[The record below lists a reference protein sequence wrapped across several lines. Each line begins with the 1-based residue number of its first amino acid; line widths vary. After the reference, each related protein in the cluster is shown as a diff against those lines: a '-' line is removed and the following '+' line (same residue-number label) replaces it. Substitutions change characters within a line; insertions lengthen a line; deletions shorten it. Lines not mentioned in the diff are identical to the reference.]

1 MIIFDLF
8 EDNNKKTPG
17 ATLAEFAPS
26 DSSNGDDGFSEE
38 TLKQLAAQW
47 YNGDEDPEVERTLMA
62 AGWEIGQDEGYDD
75 EPGVFV
81 VQAGDVNGN
90 SYISW
95 PADELRQGVAE
106 GVDLINM
113 TDLQFYKEL
122 LAVLLIPVTALGVS
136 AWNKVMNS
144 LRLYRA
150 EEIVQALSRKG
161 ITVDRDTFD
170 QIKPLL
176 QQLEQAIDVNNDGD
190 AAKELAQR
198 IQQTVS
204 WGKLKQPTA
213 NSQSPATARDQ
224 QGVTEGQY
232 EIHHLDPEGRRK
244 AIYHHGKGYTDDV
257 IRKDT
262 QYHQKQNPRDTF
274 RVFKDKQPFDWQGVT
289 EAIREKGALKA
300 AQDAAKFIIR
310 NLDDRNA
317 LRNYSAH
324 FWSPEKFYQGA
335 TMAMRP
341 GTSIDDI
348 VKAIKQDRPA
358 QFESVGDKITD
369 PAPSKEFVSNKFYV
383 KFTPTGIEF
392 YRKGELVH
400 TKSGDYSNP
409 TRGDYGIAKGITA
422 KLWEKEYQQGL
433 AEGALT
439 EMDKSQKSPAGWN
452 LDDYDYSKGKWTR
465 GKIVTAKDAVKDM
478 GKELNRA
485 FNNPDLRDK
494 KKGVKESALTEMNRR
509 GFLRGLAGLAAS
521 AAAPTPILKLLS
533 TPAGISSLSTPAGV
547 TALGMTAGLA
557 LLKGIEA
564 HLDQYDP
571 EDDDAY
577 FEAWEDMAAELGFDS
592 TDADGEYID
601 PLGDLI
607 NLYNKNPK
615 KAAQQLIKHIQSEA
629 VNPDDI
635 TSTFQP
641 RDDWRQRAKL
651 NDPEDDSKPYDYYAS
666 NTPEKNKIVIYTTDF
681 DGNIMDTYIRDNR
694 QSDPV
699 EELKK
704 FIRSDGSD
712 SGSRFYK
719 YTKYSATNGGKP
731 VKIAHEKYI
740 DPSKLSNALSP
751 DQVQEKMYKMW
762 DAGIDPNVA
771 TVSTTPGALARAAT
785 IAKAGIDKLSNL
797 RNKTQPAPTV
807 KDMGPIQRV
816 KPAPALPALPA
827 PTTEPELNLAPNLKQ
842 KVKTGVKET
851 LDDHERCQYIVTLK
865 SGKRIRFLCSA
876 DCDVKTYIERK
887 YKEPVVDIKDQGIVG
902 EPPVELLP
910 GEMKEA
916 IKNIKGPH
924 GRQEVDTDTPGVT
937 RVRQTSRLGAKTFG
951 LPSRPATATAGEK
964 TPVGKNASSLTN
976 PVSSARRINPRLD
989 RDDSGQLASYSAE
1002 TTIKELAPTQK
1013 QPSDQEGKIAAE
1025 LRKLRAQYPD
1035 ARSDIEAVAIGG
1047 QEAHAD
1053 ARQNLARV
1061 DAIVSKLDRAADQLQ
1076 SANVDQDSELN
1087 VLDRE
1092 NNDLEQK
1099 VKELEK
1105 RIGQLKQ
1112 PKSKDQPTQ
1121 AQSTEPQNE
1130 PAAKASPTAK
1140 AEPAKAKDKPKTD
1153 LDTDVPLTPEYRAKL
1168 ATQMAQRN
1176 NQKYATTPK
1185 DLDMIQKILAK
1196 DKAPYQPSAQ
1206 DVTRAAEKTKTQAD
1220 LFRQHNDM
1228 AQGEPVTEVSPE
1240 YIERYKKEH
1249 GKRATAADQAGDYA
1263 KGHEHFKKINKLTKQ
1278 QFQRGAKPEKVDEI
1292 SNFMTQPT
1300 EPVSPEEQW
1309 KRRIRLLAKQYQTNA
1324 SSLAALAKENGPDS
1338 AEAVAY
1344 EYLRDPSKIRVPGA
1358 TAPASAVNWDEV
1370 IRRLPMGLSGM
1381 ALLQAAEE
1389 YLINNKGMLRST
1401 VRSLLNNDENQR
1413 SLSAAYSKKNSATE
1427 SVTEE
1432 LDNDEVGTAITRR
1445 IMVGRKDLLLK
1456 YGPRR
1461 VMQAVEYIADRVGLV
1476 NKISDNNM
1484 ATWVSQV
1491 EQVLG
1496 GMTEAK
1502 ATSTRL
1508 DPKCW
1513 TGKKIGNPKTKVK
1526 GGVRVNNCVPK

>member
-8 EDNNKKTPG
+8 EDANKKP
-17 ATLAEFAPS
+17 LAEFAPS

-62 AGWEIGQDEGYDD
+62 AGWEIGQDEGYED

-213 NSQSPATARDQ
+213 NRRSPATARDQ
-224 QGVTEGQY
+224 QGVTENQY
-232 EIHHLDPEGRRK
+232 EIHHLDPKGRRK
-244 AIYHHGKGYTDDV
+244 AIYHHGRGYTDDV

-274 RVFKDKQPFDWQGVT
+274 RVFKDKQPFDWQGVEEGKKRKKKKASKSLGRYFFPGYGYYGSGESGEGGGDGGGGESVNRNVA

-300 AQDAAKFIIR
+300 AQAAAKFIVR

-341 GTSIDDI
+341 GISVDDI
-348 VKAIKQDRPA
+348 AKAIKQDRPA
-358 QFESVGDKITD
+358 QFE
-369 PAPSKEFVSNKFYV
+369 
-383 KFTPTGIEF
+383 
-392 YRKGELVH
+392 
-400 TKSGDYSNP
+400 
-409 TRGDYGIAKGITA
+409 
-422 KLWEKEYQQGL
+422 
-433 AEGALT
+433 GALT
-439 EMDKSQKSPAGWN
+439 EMD
-452 LDDYDYSKGKWTR
+452 
-465 GKIVTAKDAVKDM
+465 
-478 GKELNRA
+478 
-485 FNNPDLRDK
+485 
-494 KKGVKESALTEMNRR
+494 RR
-509 GFLRGLAGLAAS
+509 GFLRGLAGFAAS
-521 AAAPTPILKLLS
+521 AAVPSSVVKLLS
-533 TPAGISSLSTPAGV
+533 TPVGISSLSTPAGV
-547 TALGMTAGLA
+547 TTLGMTAGLA
-557 LLKGIEA
+557 LLKGIKA
-564 HLDQYDP
+564 QLDQYRA

-592 TDADGEYID
+592 TTADGEYID
-601 PLGDLI
+601 PLGDLL
-607 NLYNKNPK
+607 NLYRKNPEQS
-615 KAAQQLIKHIQSEA
+615 AQQLIKHIQSKA
-629 VNPDDI
+629 VDPAKVKA
-635 TSTFQP
+635 SFQP
-641 RDDWRQRAKL
+641 RDDWRYHARK
-651 NDPEDDSKPYDYYAS
+651 NREEPELTGGYGDKP
-666 NTPEKNKIVIYTTDF
+666 KV
-681 DGNIMDTYIRDNR
+681 
-694 QSDPV
+694 
-699 EELKK
+699 
-704 FIRSDGSD
+704 
-712 SGSRFYK
+712 
-719 YTKYSATNGGKP
+719 SAQPT
-731 VKIAHEKYI
+731 VT
-740 DPSKLSNALSP
+740 
-751 DQVQEKMYKMW
+751 
-762 DAGIDPNVA
+762 NVA
-771 TVSTTPGALARAAT
+771 TAPGALARAAT

-842 KVKTGVKET
+842 KVKTGVTES
-851 LDDHERCQYIVTLK
+851 LEDYERYQYIVTLK
-865 SGKRIRFLCSA
+865 SGKRIRFLCGE

-887 YKEPVVDIKDQGIVG
+887 YNEPVVDIKDQGIVG

-916 IKNIKGPH
+916 IKTIKGPH

-937 RVRQTSRLGAKTFG
+937 RVRQTSRLGAKSFG
-951 LPSRPATATAGEK
+951 LPSRPTVAAPGDK

-989 RDDSGQLASYSAE
+989 RDDSGQLASYSTE
-1002 TTIKELAPTQK
+1002 NTIKELAPNQK
-1013 QPSDQEGKIAAE
+1013 QPSEQEGKIAAE

-1035 ARSDIEAVAIGG
+1035 ARSDLEAVAIGG

-1087 VLDRE
+1087 TLDRE

-1105 RIGQLKQ
+1105 RIGQLKE
-1112 PKSKDQPTQ
+1112 PRSKSADQPTQ
-1121 AQSTEPQNE
+1121 APSTDP
-1130 PAAKASPTAK
+1130 AK
-1140 AEPAKAKDKPKTD
+1140 AEPAGKAEPAKADPAKADPAKAKDKPKID
-1153 LDTDVPLTPEYRAKL
+1153 LDVEEPLTPEYRAKL
-1168 ATQMAQRN
+1168 ATQMAQRFGEPKKLGTKTALGRVR
-1176 NQKYATTPK
+1176 QKYDITPK
-1185 DLDMIQKILAK
+1185 DQDMIQKILAK

-1206 DVTRAAEKTKTQAD
+1206 DVTSAAEKTKTQAD
-1220 LFRQHNDM
+1220 LFRQYNDM
-1228 AQGEPVTEVSPE
+1228 TQGEPVTEVSPE

-1249 GKRATAADQAGDYA
+1249 GRRATAADQAGDYA
-1263 KGHEHFKKINKLTKQ
+1263 KGHEHFKKINQLTKQ

-1324 SSLAALAKENGPDS
+1324 SSLAALARENGPDS

-1344 EYLRDPSKIRVPGA
+1344 EYLRNPSKIRVPGA

-1389 YLINNKGMLRST
+1389 YLINNRGMLRST

-1413 SLSAAYSKKNSATE
+1413 SLSTAYAKKNTTVNEE
-1427 SVTEE
+1427 S
-1432 LDNDEVGTAITRR
+1432 DNEAVEQAIIRR
-1445 IMVGRKDLLLK
+1445 IMVGRTDLLLK
-1456 YGPRR
+1456 YGPKK
-1461 VMQAVEYIADRVGLV
+1461 VMQAAEVVADYVGEVDEIGSSDVSGWVKLVERILSR
-1476 NKISDNNM
+1476 
-1484 ATWVSQV
+1484 Q
-1491 EQVLG
+1491 
-1496 GMTEAK
+1496 
-1502 ATSTRL
+1502 
-1508 DPKCW
+1508 
-1513 TGKKIGNPKTKVK
+1513 
-1526 GGVRVNNCVPK
+1526 

>member
-8 EDNNKKTPG
+8 EDNNNNPQDLVEGVNDGWFTQGSFIAAKKPAGREAFRILKQPEVIKSLEGNLQGKAGDYVITGPNGEEYLNSPEKFLQLKTDNGDGTASPKAIPKQVKLADHDGVLNTSWGDLQYTAGNDYIIRHGTGDYGAVKKDIFPKTYDVIKEEDLDEINRRGFLGLMGAGLGAAALAGLPDVAQARNGGIDLNRAKPKINPEAKCRLCGVPYKNHFVFDPPG
-17 ATLAEFAPS
+17 DPTGQITSANRHPGRRNNPRDLEADFPDLYQ
-26 DSSNGDDGFSEE
+26 DSSSTVPVAKSTSATPPVIKPSKVGRGVYSMNLPDGTEALMYVGRPEAKMTKSLKAMLNGKPVTVFLTVDGRE
-38 TLKQLAAQW
+38 
-47 YNGDEDPEVERTLMA
+47 GVIPPESM
-62 AGWEIGQDEGYDD
+62 Q
-75 EPGVFV
+75 
-81 VQAGDVNGN
+81 
-90 SYISW
+90 
-95 PADELRQGVAE
+95 E

-150 EEIVQALSRKG
+150 EEIVQALQKKG

-224 QGVTEGQY
+224 QGVTEAEGPGRVDPILYKALARMTKGGYDDAKIALAIEFGLLDMKHNYAIANNYIPKLVDLYNQKHGVAEGQY

-257 IRKDT
+257 VRKDT

-274 RVFKDKQPFDWQGVT
+274 RVFKDKQPFDWQGVEEGKKRKKKKASKSLGRYFFPGYGYYGSGESGEGGGDGGGGESVNPGVA

-300 AQDAAKFIIR
+300 AQDAAKFIVR

-341 GTSIDDI
+341 GISVDDI
-348 VKAIKQDRPA
+348 AKAIKQDRPA
-358 QFESVGDKITD
+358 QFEGVGDKRTD

-392 YRKGELVH
+392 YRRGKLVH

-422 KLWEKEYQQGL
+422 RLWEKEYQQGVD
-433 AEGALT
+433 EGAPISGDGGAVDNFKQQMANNT
-439 EMDKSQKSPAGWN
+439 EVAYQAN
-452 LDDYDYSKGKWTR
+452 L
-465 GKIVTAKDAVKDM
+465 
-478 GKELNRA
+478 
-485 FNNPDLRDK
+485 K
-494 KKGVKESALTEMNRR
+494 K
-509 GFLRGLAGLAAS
+509 
-521 AAAPTPILKLLS
+521 
-533 TPAGISSLSTPAGV
+533 AGV
-547 TALGMTAGLA
+547 AESL
-557 LLKGIEA
+557 
-564 HLDQYDP
+564 
-571 EDDDAY
+571 EDY
-577 FEAWEDMAAELGFDS
+577 
-592 TDADGEYID
+592 
-601 PLGDLI
+601 
-607 NLYNKNPK
+607 
-615 KAAQQLIKHIQSEA
+615 
-629 VNPDDI
+629 
-635 TSTFQP
+635 
-641 RDDWRQRAKL
+641 
-651 NDPEDDSKPYDYYAS
+651 
-666 NTPEKNKIVIYTTDF
+666 
-681 DGNIMDTYIRDNR
+681 
-694 QSDPV
+694 
-699 EELKK
+699 
-704 FIRSDGSD
+704 
-712 SGSRFYK
+712 
-719 YTKYSATNGGKP
+719 
-731 VKIAHEKYI
+731 
-740 DPSKLSNALSP
+740 
-751 DQVQEKMYKMW
+751 
-762 DAGIDPNVA
+762 
-771 TVSTTPGALARAAT
+771 
-785 IAKAGIDKLSNL
+785 
-797 RNKTQPAPTV
+797 
-807 KDMGPIQRV
+807 
-816 KPAPALPALPA
+816 
-827 PTTEPELNLAPNLKQ
+827 
-842 KVKTGVKET
+842 
-851 LDDHERCQYIVTLK
+851 ERYQYIVTLK

-887 YKEPVVDIKDQGIVG
+887 YKEPVIDIKNQGIVG

-910 GEMKEA
+910 GEIKEGSQSFHNGMQVKLTPEYA
-916 IKNIKGPH
+916 DRPDEVFTVSH
-924 GRQEVDTDTPGVT
+924 CDQERGRCWIGDEQGRGWYASFD
-937 RVRQTSRLGAKTFG
+937 QLI
-951 LPSRPATATAGEK
+951 
-964 TPVGKNASSLTN
+964 PVE
-976 PVSSARRINPRLD
+976 
-989 RDDSGQLASYSAE
+989 DDEDELN
-1002 TTIKELAPTQK
+1002 ELAPTQK
-1013 QPSDQEGKIAAE
+1013 QPSEQEGKINAE

-1035 ARSDIEAVAIGG
+1035 ARSDLEAVAIGG

-1053 ARQNLARV
+1053 ARQHLARV

-1076 SANVDQDSELN
+1076 SVNTDQDSELN

-1099 VKELEK
+1099 VKDLEK

-1121 AQSTEPQNE
+1121 ARSTEPQDE
-1130 PAAKASPTAK
+1130 PAAR
-1140 AEPAKAKDKPKTD
+1140 AEPAKAKDKPNPEPVKTSNID
-1153 LDTDVPLTPEYRAKL
+1153 PDELPPARKAELKQK
-1168 ATQMAQRN
+1168 ATQVLQDPEKFGKDTAAPMARDISARLRKSSSARDN
-1176 NQKYATTPK
+1176 ISPDEMA
-1185 DLDMIQKILAK
+1185 MIQKMVADASK
-1196 DKAPYQPSAQ
+1196 YKEPYRPSAKE
-1206 DVTRAAEKTKTQAD
+1206 VAKAAEKTKTQAD

-1228 AQGEPVTEVSPE
+1228 AKGEPVTEVSPE

-1249 GKRATAADQAGDYA
+1249 GRRATAADQAGDYA
-1263 KGHEHFKKINKLTKQ
+1263 KGHEHFKKINQLTKQ

-1324 SSLAALAKENGPDS
+1324 SSLAALARENGPDS

-1344 EYLRDPSKIRVPGA
+1344 EYLRDPSKIRVPG
-1358 TAPASAVNWDEV
+1358 TSAPASAVNWDEV

-1413 SLSAAYSKKNSATE
+1413 SLSAAYAKKNTTSE

-1432 LDNDEVGTAITRR
+1432 LDNDKVGTAIAQR

-1484 ATWVSQV
+1484 SRLVSQV